1 MQPFEGQLRFGIHAG
16 QQNTDYASYVA
27 LWQKAEALGLDW
39 ASVFDHFLPIYSD
52 PHGPCFEGFTLLG
65 AMAAQTSRLRCGII
79 VSGITYRHPA
89 LLANI
94 AVTLDHISGGRF
106 ELGLGAAWYELE
118 HEQYGIEFPRFRDRA
133 DMLREASLIVKRMWS
148 QERTSFDGEHFHLTD
163 ALCEPKPMQT
173 PSIPLWI
180 GGAGERV
187 TLRVVAEVADGW
199 NTFLIPEDEYRHKID
214 ALAEHCA
221 AFGRDPHDIRRSLVT
236 VALLADTEAELQDRV
251 REQASS
257 LGVDADAVRDRFTAT
272 TAERFAETLGR
283 YQELGV
289 GDFLIRMPAPA
300 DERTLELF
308 ATKVAPALRDA

>member
-16 QQNTDYASYVA
+16 QQNTDYAGYVA
-27 LWQKAEALGLDW
+27 LWQQAEALGLDW

-52 PHGPCFEGFTLLG
+52 PQGPCFEGFTLLG

-118 HEQYGIEFPRFRDRA
+118 HQQYGIAFPRFRERA
-133 DMLREASLIVKRMWS
+133 DMLREASIIVKQMWS
-148 QERTSFDGEHFHLTD
+148 QDRTTFEGEHFHLTD
-163 ALCEPKPMQT
+163 ALCEPKPVQT

-199 NTFLIPEDEYRHKID
+199 NTFLIPEDEYRHKLD
-214 ALAEHCA
+214 VLAEHCA
-221 AFGRDPHDIRRSLVT
+221 AFGRDPSDIRRSLVT
-236 VALLADTEAELQDRV
+236 VALLGDTEAELEDRV
-251 REQASS
+251 RELASN
-257 LGVDADAVRDRFTAT
+257 LHVEADAVRDRFTVT
-272 TAERFAETLGR
+272 TAERFTDTLRRFEG
-283 YQELGV
+283 LGV

-300 DERTLELF
+300 DERSLELF
-308 ATKVAPALRDA
+308 ATKVAPAMRDG